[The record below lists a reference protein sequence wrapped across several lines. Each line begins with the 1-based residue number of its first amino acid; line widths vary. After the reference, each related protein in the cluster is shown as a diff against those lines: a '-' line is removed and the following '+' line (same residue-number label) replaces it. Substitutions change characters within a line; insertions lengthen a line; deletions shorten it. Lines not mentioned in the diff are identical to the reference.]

1 MHSFSKSQ
9 IVRKPA
15 VSSKG
20 GIVAS
25 QHRIA
30 SEIGADILAA
40 GGDAIDAAVAVSFAI
55 GVLEPWMS
63 GPAGGGAMMVWSRS
77 DTARPYPFASRVWSC
92 IAMMN
97 DHSHPSAWLWRE
109 LDIL

>member
-1 MHSFSKSQ
+1 MNQETAMHSFSKSQ

-55 GVLEPWMS
+55 GVSVLYIY
-63 GPAGGGAMMVWSRS
+63 G
-77 DTARPYPFASRVWSC
+77 
-92 IAMMN
+92 I
-97 DHSHPSAWLWRE
+97 
-109 LDIL
+109 